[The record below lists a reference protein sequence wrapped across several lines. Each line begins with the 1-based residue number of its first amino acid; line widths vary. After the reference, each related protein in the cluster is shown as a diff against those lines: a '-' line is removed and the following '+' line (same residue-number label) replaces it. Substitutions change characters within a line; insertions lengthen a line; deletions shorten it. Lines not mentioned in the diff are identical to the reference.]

1 MYKTS
6 EIFSYLTKKYPLRL
20 QEKWD
25 QSGKITFFDTK
36 VTGVL
41 VCLDVNTVTV
51 NEALKK
57 KCNLIVSHHPI
68 FTKSKEY
75 PLSKKEKEIV
85 QTLTKNK
92 ISLVALH
99 TCFDNNPNGMNY
111 SFLRNSNIFKNI
123 KVLKNTNGSYATAN
137 LTISKTTTELISF
150 ISTKMKPSRV
160 IGLNEFKKEGIKKV
174 AVCCG
179 SGFSVLKPLIEK
191 NTDIDLF
198 ITGDV
203 KWHDWQF
210 ASLYDANV
218 LDVGHD
224 IENLFINVINKD
236 LSYFDELKTCL
247 LPSNKK
253 FIIK

>member
-85 QTLTKNK
+85 LK
-92 ISLVALH
+92 L
-99 TCFDNNPNGMNY
+99 GM
-111 SFLRNSNIFKNI
+111 
-123 KVLKNTNGSYATAN
+123 
-137 LTISKTTTELISF
+137 
-150 ISTKMKPSRV
+150 
-160 IGLNEFKKEGIKKV
+160 
-174 AVCCG
+174 
-179 SGFSVLKPLIEK
+179 
-191 NTDIDLF
+191 
-198 ITGDV
+198 
-203 KWHDWQF
+203 
-210 ASLYDANV
+210 
-218 LDVGHD
+218 VGH
-224 IENLFINVINKD
+224 IF
-236 LSYFDELKTCL
+236 
-247 LPSNKK
+247 
-253 FIIK
+253 